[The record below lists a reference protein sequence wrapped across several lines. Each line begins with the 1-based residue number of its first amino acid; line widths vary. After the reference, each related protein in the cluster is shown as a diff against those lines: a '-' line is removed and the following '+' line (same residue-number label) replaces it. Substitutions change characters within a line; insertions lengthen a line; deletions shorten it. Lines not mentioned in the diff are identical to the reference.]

1 MFHELSRFR
10 KYINSDNDGKII
22 RNRVIIVI
30 LIIIFAIIFNRFVL
44 SQYMSDD
51 LRVSLNQSKLLFVN
65 GKSPYDLE
73 IQNYIKGIA
82 KDEGWLLNKNYE
94 FDYPLFQLLIYLPF
108 AVIPDYL
115 WASAFFMTINQIC
128 IILIIHMLFRVLK
141 WRPKVVERIII
152 YLLSAAAF
160 FIQENM
166 FSGNSSIIQLTF
178 IVAALFFE
186 EDRKPILSG
195 IFLGLSF
202 IDPISMLFAIILWL
216 VIFISRREFSAIF
229 WAIITVGL
237 LSIFAVIFDGNWIIG
252 WLKNLILNPSR
263 FPFTTYIDG
272 IQTKFSIQVNK
283 LFITVPIVLVSW
295 FVLETIRTPK
305 ETTGEAIW
313 LLCISGLIN
322 YYVMVRPDHYAAV
335 MFFPSIILII
345 SVWWDKITIKG
356 KFIFF
361 IVLATLTIGYNLLQ
375 LFMPN
380 SSSLQGIDVIL
391 LGVAFF
397 FLTNLYWARPWIMR
411 PYFMGERD

>member
-1 MFHELSRFR
+1 MFHELNRFR

-44 SQYMSDD
+44 SPFMSDD
-51 LRVSLNQSKLLFVN
+51 LRVALNQSKLLFVN

-82 KDEGWLLNKNYE
+82 KDEGWLLNKNLE

-115 WASAFFMTINQIC
+115 WASAFFITINQIC

-141 WRPKVVERIII
+141 WKPKVVERIII
-152 YLLSAAAF
+152 YLLSAAVF

-202 IDPISMLFAIILWL
+202 IDPISMLFAVILWL
-216 VIFISRREFSAIF
+216 VIFISRREFSVIF
-229 WAIITVGL
+229 WASITVGL
-237 LSIFAVIFDGNWIIG
+237 LSIFAIIFDGNWIIG
-252 WLKNLILNPSR
+252 WLKNLFLNPSR

-272 IQTKFSIQVNK
+272 IQTKFSIPVNK
-283 LFITVPIVLVSW
+283 LFITVPIVLASW
-295 FVLETIRTPK
+295 FVLEAIRTPK

-322 YYVMVRPDHYAAV
+322 YYVMVQPDHYAAV
-335 MFFPSIILII
+335 LFFPSIILII
-345 SVWWDKITIKG
+345 YVWWDKINING
-356 KFIFF
+356 KLIFF
-361 IVLATLTIGYNLLQ
+361 IVLATLSVGYNLLQ

-380 SSSLQGIDVIL
+380 TSSLQGVDVIL
-391 LGVAFF
+391 LGVAFL

-411 PYFMGERD
+411 PYLMGERD